1 MAGVGSG
8 VMYRLVF
15 DRRAVK
21 ELSRIDRP
29 FQVNIKKKLQIL
41 ARNPEAL
48 KNDIKKLKGGRPEL
62 FRLRIGSYR
71 VIYQKKEDKLVI
83 LIIRVGHR
91 KEVYE

>member
-1 MAGVGSG
+1 
-8 VMYRLVF
+8 MYRLVF